1 MSSTLSAA
9 QRTAVSRIASLTL
22 VNAMVFQEVAST
34 YVKGIEP
41 LRVTLQSSDL
51 ASAFT
56 AHWQHITNDINYVP
70 IFKIA
75 GEIMLI
81 LPSSP
86 DIEKALNFLAQR
98 ALDIV
103 RHRAA
108 LRHDLMGRVYHR
120 LLVEAKFLG
129 TYYTS
134 VPSATLL
141 LKLALDPKR
150 WPDEQFKLESL
161 ASFRMSDLAC
171 GTGTLLMAGAE
182 SIVDNYVRLC
192 VDKLIHPDLRELHK
206 LLMENI
212 IYGYDVLA
220 SAVHLTAS
228 TLALQ
233 APDIS
238 FQKMHLYSLPLGGPH
253 HRLGSIEFLR
263 DRDMAMTMDL
273 FGASSSPGQVTGS
286 GDITQFGASLPDL
299 DLCVMNPPFT
309 RSAGGNLLFGSA
321 PAKERSAMQKDLA
334 KLLKSS
340 NVSAS
345 STAGLGSVFVAIG
358 DRALKQNGRIALVLP
373 KALLSGVSWKPT
385 RDIINRRFALEYL
398 IVSQDPERWNFSE
411 NTSLS
416 EVLIVAKKVGE
427 SNQTG
432 QEKVTCVN
440 LWKNQLTS
448 FEALSIAQTLMEKE
462 PPSVIDE
469 QGALDIDIGEEKC
482 GEALTVPWSDLRSG
496 AWMLPC
502 SFAQSDLTRAA
513 YHLLKGDVWLPAVGV
528 AGSLSLCPLG
538 KLGDLGPDRRD
549 IHDGFRIS
557 KGATPYPAFWGH
569 DAPLVTTLA
578 KNPNCY
584 LSPLAKAKPGR
595 NLRKASDLWPKAG
608 NILIGERFWIN
619 TQRLVSVRFKDKVLS
634 NVWWPL
640 ALNGNSEEIEKS
652 LVLWLNSTL
661 GLIMLFV
668 HREETRG
675 AWIDFKKPVLA
686 ALPVLA
692 VGGLKAKELKAL
704 SKVYDRFCNEEILP
718 FPQMAHDLVRKAID
732 DAISAILGLPD
743 ITVLREMLAREPV
756 VCLKNIGTAAT
767 PTPTL
772 PLSP

>member
-1 MSSTLSAA
+1 MSTNLTTA

-34 YVKGIEP
+34 YVKGVEP
-41 LRVTLQSSDL
+41 LRVTLQSPDL
-51 ASAFT
+51 AAAFT
-56 AHWQHITNDINYVP
+56 ARWKHITDDINYVP

-75 GEIMLI
+75 SEIMLI
-81 LPSSP
+81 LPSNP
-86 DIEKALNFLAQR
+86 DIEKALKFLAQR

-129 TYYTS
+129 TFYTS

-141 LKLALDPKR
+141 LKLALDAKR
-150 WPDEQFKLESL
+150 WPVDQFKLESL

-192 VDKLIHPDLRELHK
+192 VDKQVHPDLRELHK

-263 DRDMAMTMDL
+263 DREIAMTMDL
-273 FGASSSPGQVTGS
+273 FGGSSSPGQVTGS
-286 GDITQFGASLPDL
+286 GDFTQFVASLPNL

-309 RSAGGNLLFGSA
+309 RSVGGNLLFGSV
-321 PAKERSAMQKDLA
+321 PEKERSQMQKDLA

-358 DRALKQNGRIALVLP
+358 DRALKENGRIALVLP

-385 RDIINRRFALEYL
+385 RDLISRHYALEYL

-416 EVLIVAKKVGE
+416 EVLVVAKKIGE
-427 SNQTG
+427 SNQTD
-432 QEKVTCVN
+432 QARVTCVN
-440 LWKNQLTS
+440 LWRNRITS
-448 FEALSIAQTLMEKE
+448 FEALSIAQTLIEKG
-462 PPSVIDE
+462 PPSVIDD
-469 QGALDIDIGEEKC
+469 QGALDIDIGDVKS
-482 GEALTVPWSDLRSG
+482 GEALTVPWSDLRNSS
-496 AWMLPC
+496 WILPC
-502 SFAQSDLTRAA
+502 AFAQADLTRAA

-528 AGSLSLCPLG
+528 TGNLPLCPLG
-538 KLGDLGPDRRD
+538 KLGDLGPDVRD
-549 IHDGFRIS
+549 IHDGFKAVKS
-557 KGATPYPAFWGH
+557 ATTYPAFWGH
-569 DAPLVTTLA
+569 DAPLVTTFA
-578 KNPNCY
+578 QASNSF
-584 LSPLAKAKPGR
+584 LSPLSKAKSGR
-595 NLRKASDLWPKAG
+595 HLRKASDLWPKAG
-608 NILIGERFWIN
+608 RVLLAERLRFN
-619 TQRLVSVRFKDKVLS
+619 SQRLSTVRIDNRVLS

-640 ALNGNSEEIEKS
+640 S
-652 LVLWLNSTL
+652 LKQDN
-661 GLIMLFV
+661 
-668 HREETRG
+668 EET
-675 AWIDFKKPVLA
+675 
-686 ALPVLA
+686 
-692 VGGLKAKELKAL
+692 EKAL
-704 SKVYDRFCNEEILP
+704 
-718 FPQMAHDLVRKAID
+718 
-732 DAISAILGLPD
+732 
-743 ITVLREMLAREPV
+743 V
-756 VCLKNIGTAAT
+756 V
-767 PTPTL
+767 
-772 PLSP
+772 

>member
-1 MSSTLSAA
+1 MSTTLTAA

-34 YVKGIEP
+34 YVKGVEP
-41 LRVTLQSSDL
+41 LRVTLQSPDL

-56 AHWQHITNDINYVP
+56 SHWQHITNDINYVP

-75 GEIMLI
+75 SEIMLI

-86 DIEKALNFLAQR
+86 DVEKALRFLAQR

-129 TYYTS
+129 TFYTS

-141 LKLALDPKR
+141 LKLALDTKR
-150 WPDEQFKLESL
+150 WPDDQFKLESL
-161 ASFRMSDLAC
+161 ASFHMSDLAC

-192 VDKLIHPDLRELHK
+192 VDKQVHPDLRELHK

-263 DRDMAMTMDL
+263 DREIAMTMDL
-273 FGASSSPGQVTGS
+273 FGGSSSPGQVTGS
-286 GDITQFGASLPDL
+286 GDVTQFVASLPNL

-309 RSAGGNLLFGSA
+309 RSVGGNLLFGSV
-321 PAKERSAMQKDLA
+321 PEKERSVMQKDLA

-385 RDIINRRFALEYL
+385 RDLISRHYALEYL

-416 EVLIVAKKVGE
+416 EVLVVAKKVGE
-427 SNQTG
+427 SNQTD
-432 QEKVTCVN
+432 QDRVTCVN
-440 LWKNQLTS
+440 LWRNQITS
-448 FEALSIAQTLMEKE
+448 FEALSIAQTLIEKDA
-462 PPSVIDE
+462 PSVNDE
-469 QGALDIDIGEEKC
+469 QGALDIGIGEEKS
-482 GEALTVPWSDLRSG
+482 GEALTIPWHALRSVS
-496 AWMLPC
+496 WILPC
-502 SFAQSDLTRAA
+502 AFAQADLTRAA
-513 YHLLKGDVWLPAVGV
+513 YHLLKGDVWLPAAGV
-528 AGSLSLCPLG
+528 AGNLSLSCLG

-549 IHDGFRIS
+549 IHDGFRLS
-557 KGATPYPAFWGH
+557 KSATAYPAFWGH

-578 KNPNCY
+578 QNPNCY

-634 NVWWPL
+634 NVW
-640 ALNGNSEEIEKS
+640 
-652 LVLWLNSTL
+652 
-661 GLIMLFV
+661 
-668 HREETRG
+668 
-675 AWIDFKKPVLA
+675 
-686 ALPVLA
+686 
-692 VGGLKAKELKAL
+692 
-704 SKVYDRFCNEEILP
+704 
-718 FPQMAHDLVRKAID
+718 
-732 DAISAILGLPD
+732 
-743 ITVLREMLAREPV
+743 
-756 VCLKNIGTAAT
+756 
-767 PTPTL
+767 
-772 PLSP
+772 

>member
-1 MSSTLSAA
+1 MSSTLSVA
-9 QRTAVSRIASLTL
+9 QRIAVSRIASLTL

-34 YVKGIEP
+34 YIHGVEP

-56 AHWQHITNDINYVP
+56 AHWHHITNDIDYVP

-75 GEIMLI
+75 SEIMLI
-81 LPSSP
+81 LPSNP
-86 DIEKALNFLAQR
+86 DIEKAIRFLAQR

-108 LRHDLMGRVYHR
+108 LRHDLMGRVYPR

-129 TYYTS
+129 TFYTS

-141 LKLALDPKR
+141 LKLALDAKR
-150 WPDEQFKLESL
+150 WPDNQFKLESL

-192 VDKLIHPDLRELHK
+192 VDNRVHPDLRELHK

-238 FQKMHLYSLPLGGPH
+238 FQKMHLYSLPLGGIH

-263 DRDMAMTMDL
+263 DREIAMTMDL
-273 FGASSSPGQVTGS
+273 FGASSSPGQVTGG
-286 GDITQFGASLPDL
+286 GDVTQFGASLPDL

-309 RSAGGNLLFGSA
+309 RSVGGNLLFGSV
-321 PAKERSAMQKDLA
+321 PEKERSVMQKDLA

-385 RDIINRRFALEYL
+385 RDIINRRYVLEYL

-416 EVLIVAKKVGE
+416 EVLVVAKKIGE
-427 SNQTG
+427 SDQTG

-440 LWKNQLTS
+440 LWKNRLTS
-448 FEALSIAQTLMEKE
+448 FEALSIAQTLIENE
-462 PPSVIDE
+462 PSSVIDD

-513 YHLLKGDVWLPAVGV
+513 YHLLKGVIWLPAAGV
-528 AGSLSLCPLG
+528 NGNLPLCPLG
-538 KLGDLGPDRRD
+538 TLGDLGPDVRD
-549 IHDGFRIS
+549 IHDGFKVV
-557 KGATPYPAFWGH
+557 KGKTSYSAFWGH
-569 DAPLVTTLA
+569 DAALVVTLA
-578 KNPNCY
+578 QESNCF
-584 LSPLAKAKPGR
+584 LSALSTAKVKR
-595 NLRKASDLWPKAG
+595 HLRKAADLWPKAG
-608 NILIGERFWIN
+608 RILLAERLRFN
-619 TQRLVSVRFKDKVLS
+619 SQRLSAVRIDSKVLS
-634 NVWWPL
+634 NTWWPL
-640 ALNGNSEEIEKS
+640 SFNKEDDAVEKALI
-652 LVLWLNSTL
+652 LWLNSSF
-661 GLIMLFV
+661 GLIILLA
-668 HREETRG
+668 HRIETEG
-675 AWIDFKKPVLA
+675 AWMKFRKPVLQGM
-686 ALPVLA
+686 PVLS
-692 VGGLKAKELKAL
+692 VGGLKAKQLTSL
-704 SKVYDRFCNEEILP
+704 SR
-718 FPQMAHDLVRKAID
+718 
-732 DAISAILGLPD
+732 
-743 ITVLREMLAREPV
+743 T
-756 VCLKNIGTAAT
+756 
-767 PTPTL
+767 
-772 PLSP
+772 

>member
-1 MSSTLSAA
+1 M
-9 QRTAVSRIASLTL
+9 TL
-22 VNAMVFQEVAST
+22 VNAMVFQEVASA

-51 ASAFT
+51 ASAFI
-56 AHWQHITNDINYVP
+56 AHWQHITKDINYVP

-86 DIEKALNFLAQR
+86 DIEQAIKFLAQR

-129 TYYTS
+129 TFYTS

-150 WPDEQFKLESL
+150 WPADQFKLESL
-161 ASFRMSDLAC
+161 ADFRMSDLAC

-182 SIVDNYVRLC
+182 SIVDNHVRLS
-192 VDKLIHPDLRELHK
+192 VDHQVHPDLRELHK

-238 FQKMHLYSLPLGGPH
+238 FKKMHLYSLPLGGPH
-253 HRLGSIEFLR
+253 HRLGSIEFLK
-263 DRDMAMTMDL
+263 DREMAMTMDL
-273 FGASSSPGQVTGS
+273 FGVSSSPGQVTGG

-309 RSAGGNLLFGSA
+309 RSVGGNLLFGSV
-321 PAKERSAMQKDLA
+321 PEKERSVMQKDLA
-334 KLLKSS
+334 KLLRTAT
-340 NVSAS
+340 VSAS

-373 KALLSGVSWKPT
+373 KALLSGVSWMPT
-385 RDIINRRFALEYL
+385 RDIINRRYLLEYL

-416 EVLIVAKKVGE
+416 EVLLVAKKVGE
-427 SNQTG
+427 SRQTG
-432 QEKVTCVN
+432 EEKVTCVN

-448 FEALSIAQTLMEKE
+448 FEALSIAQTLIEKM
-462 PPSVIDE
+462 PPSVLDD

-482 GEALTVPWSDLRSG
+482 GEALTVPWSDLRSVS
-496 AWMLPC
+496 WILPC
-502 SFAQSDLTRAA
+502 SFAQSDLTRAG
-513 YHLLKGDVWLPAVGV
+513 YHLFKGDVWLPAAGV
-528 AGSLSLCPLG
+528 SGSLSLCPLG
-538 KLGDLGPDRRD
+538 KLGDLGPDVRD
-549 IHDGFRIS
+549 IHDGFKVVKS
-557 KGATPYPAFWGH
+557 ETSYPAFWGH
-569 DAPLVTTLA
+569 DASLVVALSQES
-578 KNPNCY
+578 NSF
-584 LSPLAKAKPGR
+584 LSPLSAAKAGR
-595 NLRKASDLWPKAG
+595 NLRKAADLWPKAG
-608 NILIGERFWIN
+608 RILLAERLRFN
-619 TQRLVSVRFKDKVLS
+619 SQRLSAVRNNSKVLS
-634 NVWWPL
+634 NTWWPL
-640 ALNGNSEEIEKS
+640 SLNNDNDAVEKALI
-652 LVLWLNSTL
+652 LWLNSTL
-661 GLIMLFV
+661 GLTILLA
-668 HREETRG
+668 HRIETEG
-675 AWIDFKKPVLA
+675 AWMKFRKPVLEEM
-686 ALPVLA
+686 PVLS
-692 VGGLKAKELKAL
+692 VGGLKAKQLATL
-704 SKVYDRFCNEEILP
+704 SKTYDKLCSKEILP
-718 FPQMAHDLVRKAID
+718 FPHMAHDPVRKAID
-732 DAISAILGLPD
+732 DAISPTLGLPD
-743 ITVLREMLAREPV
+743 ITVL
-756 VCLKNIGTAAT
+756 
-767 PTPTL
+767 
-772 PLSP
+772 